1 MKTVEIAD
9 VSASD
14 YGRRETWVLMRR
26 GKPVAAVVPI
36 RRGVD
41 LESFEL
47 SHNPE
52 FLAII
57 NRSWKTYKE
66 TGGVS
71 LDDMRRRHRIKP
83 PAPRQRKAR

>member
-41 LESFEL
+41 LESL
-47 SHNPE
+47 S
-52 FLAII
+52 
-57 NRSWKTYKE
+57 
-66 TGGVS
+66 
-71 LDDMRRRHRIKP
+71 
-83 PAPRQRKAR
+83 